1 MYTSKNKC
9 CNAHGTAYG
18 FTLIELLITV
28 AIIGIL
34 SAIAYPYYGEFV
46 TKTRR
51 SDAQVALLS
60 QAQAMER
67 CKATNYSY
75 SSCTITTK
83 SPEGY
88 YTLAMTLTPD
98 AATATGYSITA
109 TGDGVQENDSTCA
122 TLSINNVGSRSATKS
137 GETDEDDAT
146 DNSSECWAN

>member
-1 MYTSKNKC
+1 MYKPKNKRC
-9 CNAHGTAYG
+9 KAHGTDYG

-34 SAIAYPYYGEFV
+34 SAIAYPYYGDFV
-46 TKTRR
+46 KKTRR

-75 SSCTITTK
+75 TGCDITAA

-88 YTLAMTLTPD
+88 YTLELDDD
-98 AATATGYSITA
+98 ASSATAFSIVASA
-109 TGDGVQENDSTCA
+109 TGVQENDSDCA
-122 TLSINNVGSRSATKS
+122 TMSINSVGARTAKNSSDS
-137 GETDEDDAT
+137 DS
-146 DNSSECWAN
+146 SSECWAN